1 MGFSAFSPEIV
12 SLIEKG
18 IISNADELNKWKARL
33 AKKHGL
39 AEFPSNT
46 EIMGSGIRLSKKA
59 LALLCRKPVRSM
71 SGITVVAAMVP
82 PHECPG
88 KCTYCPSSL
97 VDSRT
102 PKSYTGREPA
112 TMRAIQSNFDPALQ
126 VKDRLRQLQETGH
139 STSKVEFIV
148 MGGTFFS
155 QSEKFREKFMLGA
168 LNAFTGKNSK
178 SVGSARLAAEKSA
191 TRITGMAFETRP
203 DFCSKKDVGE
213 MLSYGGTRCEL
224 GVQILDDAV
233 YKKVHRGHT
242 VGNVADATKNLKDAG
257 FKVLYHTMPGLPFTS
272 PEGDLDS
279 FKEMFSSES
288 FKPDMLKIYP
298 CLVVKG
304 TKLHE
309 DFLEGK
315 FSPITEKEAVKLI
328 IKVKKT
334 LPRWVRIM
342 RVQRDIPSPL
352 VEAGIKHSNLR
363 QIVEKEMKRR
373 GIECNCIRCRE
384 AVLQKYKG
392 GVSPSPSEAVLFRED
407 YRASAGTEVF
417 LSLEDRKREAL
428 FGYCRLRIPEGS
440 YRKEIGSKGAIV
452 RELRIFGEPLLL
464 GKRKQEALQHK
475 GLGAKLFNEAE
486 KIASE
491 EFERKKLAVIAGLG
505 AREYYREKLG
515 CKNDGFYVSKRI

>member
-1 MGFSAFSPEIV
+1 MGFSAFCPEIV

-18 IISNADELNKWKARL
+18 IISNPDELNKWKARL

-39 AEFPSNT
+39 DEFPSNT
-46 EIMGSGIRLSKKA
+46 EITGSGISLSKKA

-82 PHECPG
+82 PHDCPG

-112 TMRAIQSNFDPALQ
+112 AMRALQANFDPALQ
-126 VKDRLRQLQETGH
+126 VQDRLRQLQETGH

-155 QSEKFREKFMLGA
+155 QSKKFREKFMLGA
-168 LNAFTGKNSK
+168 LNAFTGKK
-178 SVGSARLAAEKSA
+178 SESIRTARLAAEKSA
-191 TRITGMAFETRP
+191 IRLTGMAFETRP
-203 DFCSKKDVGE
+203 DFCLKKDVGE

-224 GVQILDDAV
+224 GVQILNDRV
-233 YKKVHRGHT
+233 YKKVQRGHT
-242 VGNVADATKNLKDAG
+242 VADVASATKNLKDAG

-272 PEGDLDS
+272 PKDDLDS

-298 CLVVKG
+298 CLVIKG
-304 TKLHE
+304 TKLHK
-309 DFLEGK
+309 DFLDGK

-328 IKVKKT
+328 MKVKKT
-334 LPRWVRIM
+334 IPRWARIM

-352 VEAGIKHSNLR
+352 VEGGIKHSNLR
-363 QIVEKEMKRR
+363 QIVEKEMKRK

-384 AVLQKYKG
+384 AVLQKYKHG
-392 GVSPSPSEAVLFRED
+392 FAPAAENAELFTEE
-407 YRASAGTEVF
+407 YRASGGTEVF
-417 LSLEDRKREAL
+417 LSLEDKKRKAL
-428 FGYCRLRIPEGS
+428 FGYCRLRIPDNS
-440 YRKEIGSKGAIV
+440 YRKEIGSKGVIV
-452 RELRIFGEPLLL
+452 RELRVFGEPLSL
-464 GKRKQEALQHK
+464 GKRKQAALQHK
-475 GLGAKLFNEAE
+475 GFGAKLFHEAE

-491 EFERKKLAVIAGLG
+491 EFGRKKLSVIAGLG

-515 CKNDGFYVSKRI
+515 CKTDGFYVSKRI